1 MSSDRN
7 KGGRGTGSGS
17 PGQRS
22 AGRPPGAR
30 AKGPGRN
37 RKGTVHPVDPG
48 PATAPERLQKVL
60 AQKGLASRREIEEW
74 IAQGRISVN
83 GQPAELGQKVGA
95 GDQVRVDGQLVV
107 MASGPA
113 PGRRVI
119 VYNKPEGEVTTRRDP
134 EGRPTVFRRLP
145 SLKGQR
151 WIAVGRLDV
160 NTTGLLLFT
169 TDGELANRLMHPS
182 YQMDREYAVRVFGIV
197 DEAMIERMREGVL
210 LEDGM
215 ARFSDISEAG
225 GSGMNRWFHVT
236 LLEGRS
242 REVRRLWESQGV
254 KVSRLK
260 RVRFGPVMLQ
270 SRLRM
275 GMWEELDAPGVNA
288 LCRAVSLDP
297 LPVAPPTRGPRKTRG
312 KPAAG
317 GPPGHQRLKRR

>member
-1 MSSDRN
+1 MD
-7 KGGRGTGSGS
+7 KAPGS
-17 PGQRS
+17 
-22 AGRPPGAR
+22 R
-30 AKGPGRN
+30 AVKSGRN
-37 RKGTVHPVDPG
+37 RQGSIHPIDPAQ
-48 PATAPERLQKVL
+48 ATAPERLQKVL
-60 AQKGLASRREIEEW
+60 AQKGLASRREIEDW

-83 GQPAELGQKVGA
+83 GQPAELGQKVGP
-95 GDQVRVDGQLVV
+95 GDQVHVDGKLVIL
-107 MASGPA
+107 ATGPTPA
-113 PGRRVI
+113 RRVI

-145 SLKGQR
+145 PLKGQR

-182 YQMDREYAVRVFGIV
+182 YRMDREYAVRVFGIV

-210 LEDGM
+210 LEDGL

-275 GMWEELDAPGVNA
+275 GMWEELDASAVNA
-288 LCRAVSLDP
+288 LCRAVSLEPAP
-297 LPVAPPTRGPRKTRG
+297 LAPRSRAPRNRNAKSATGTPSRER
-312 KPAAG
+312 K
-317 GPPGHQRLKRR
+317 LKRR